1 MMKNSFGGYFKRLL
15 KANLRTVIP
24 IAILAMLIFI
34 PITSSWQNH
43 LFFKY
48 TENDLGTIQK
58 YYYGSTHVDAMPE
71 NANEGFETDFSTAV
85 AVLICLCWVMPMVS
99 FYAFKN
105 RRNIDIFNSLPL
117 SRRKIALAHYLS
129 GLLTVLIPAALAFFA
144 EVFVIIG
151 YNAISLINLG
161 WLAFYFVAL
170 MVMGWLYYSMN
181 VFVFNEAN
189 HIFDGTAFIIG
200 WNLVF
205 AFIYYFANLPD
216 LFEDLALPWVYVMD
230 ILARIEG
237 VIETTTYPLDFI
249 FKFETTVA
257 ITLFWIVLGLLSVAL
272 FFWRCNKKKSE
283 HAGGISDSIFGY
295 RLLIPLYIFP
305 QILYSHI
312 GCSYVDITVVAVWF
326 ALAFA
331 GYSVCRQSFK
341 FKSSDYWTIGC
352 MAFVTVIIA
361 ITNFL
366 RELHH

>member
-24 IAILAMLIFI
+24 IAILAVLIFI

-71 NANEGFETDFSTAV
+71 NAIEGFETNFGPAV

-105 RRNIDIFNSLPL
+105 RRNLDIFYSIPL
-117 SRRKIALAHYLS
+117 SRRKIALAHYLA
-129 GLLTVLIPAALAFFA
+129 GLLTVLIPTALAFFA

-181 VFVFNEAN
+181 VFVFYEAN
-189 HIFDGTAFIIG
+189 HIFDGVAFIIG

-205 AFIYYFANLPD
+205 AFIYFFADFPD
-216 LFEDLALPWVYVMD
+216 LFEDLALPWVYIMD

-237 VIETTTYPLDFI
+237 VVETTTYPLDFI

-272 FFWRCNKKKSE
+272 FLWRCNKKKSE
-283 HAGGISDSIFGY
+283 NAGAVSDSFFGY
-295 RLLIPLYIFP
+295 RLLIPLYIVP
-305 QILYSHI
+305 QILYSYAVGI
-312 GCSYVDITVVAVWF
+312 KVVAVWF

-331 GYSVCRQSFK
+331 GYSVCRRSFK
-341 FKSSDYWTIGC
+341 FKESDYWTIGC